1 MSFSAGLTDVYK
13 EFDWLATY
21 GPFHDVSYVSFA
33 RSLTP
38 REALTRLGAG
48 PGDIEQVTFDGLQER
63 TMECIDADHLR
74 GGYVGALET
83 AGWTVLVQLWT
94 PPARC
99 NRLLPALS
107 HGTEVVS
114 IERNLHA
121 DDHFTYATDGEQITR
136 FNHLSPHARM
146 GSDPDRLL
154 VEMREVG
161 LDPDHDRQGPGIHAS
176 FQRSFA
182 LAKKLTGFAFSRSML
197 DSRFLAIVI
206 RNE

>member
-1 MSFSAGLTDVYK
+1 MRDAYK

-21 GPFHDVSYVSFA
+21 GPFYDVSCVSFA

-63 TMECIDADHLR
+63 TVECIDADDLR
-74 GGYVGALET
+74 SDYVGALET

-94 PPARC
+94 GSGAFNC
-99 NRLLPALS
+99 LLPALS
-107 HGTEVVS
+107 QGTEVVS
-114 IERNLHA
+114 ISRNLHA
-121 DDHFTYATDGEQITR
+121 DDSFTYAIDGEEITC
-136 FNHLSPHARM
+136 FNQLSPHARM
-146 GSDPDRLL
+146 GSEPDRLFL
-154 VEMREVG
+154 EMWEVG
-161 LDPDHDRQGPGIHAS
+161 LDPNHEWEGPGLHAP

-182 LAKKLTGFAFSRSML
+182 LAKKLTGVAFSQSML
-197 DSRFLAIVI
+197 EMRFLASVI